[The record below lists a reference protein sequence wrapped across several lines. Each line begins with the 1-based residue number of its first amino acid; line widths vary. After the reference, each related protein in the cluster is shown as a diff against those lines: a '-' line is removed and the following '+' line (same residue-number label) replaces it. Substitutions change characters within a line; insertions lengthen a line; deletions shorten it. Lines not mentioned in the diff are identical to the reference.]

1 MTPLRRRCVGV
12 AISALVTILLP
23 TMGYAQDSPGSIE
36 GKVTD
41 TGQAVLAQATLE
53 LFDSSGRMVRT
64 ATSNSDGHYHFGSVA
79 AGSYTLRVSQSGFE
93 AIKQGPV
100 IVRSGAASTLDVT
113 LNPQPVREVVYVVS
127 EPLTDVEPTGSKL
140 DLPPLETPATIVE
153 MNSNTLSLRGYQQ
166 IEEAVEAMP
175 GATSGGSPADPSQF
189 ATRGFVGNQVTLL
202 RDGIYIGPSNMITR
216 PQNSFNVESVDLLA
230 GPASVLY
237 GQGAVGGTVNVL
249 TKPAVFDKIH
259 YNGLLSYGSFN
270 TYDLGFGAGG
280 EITKQLAF
288 RSDISYYH
296 SDGYVTNANPAA
308 LNYTGSLLWKPSDKF
323 TAKLALDAL
332 RDDLSKYY
340 GTPFVSPSF
349 GTHPLTGV
357 LTVLATNPL
366 NGDNTVLDSRMRF
379 HNYNVA
385 NAQTS
390 STSFLPSAV
399 LNWQPTANL
408 SIKDEVYYFHAE
420 RHWENAE
427 IYKFLA
433 TAGATTDENGNP
445 NPADVIARDRFHVF
459 HNQNLPGNQLS
470 LVWSHKIFGLTNR
483 FLAGYD
489 FYNISFVRSRG
500 FPNGGIDGFVDFVDP
515 LNPMQ
520 GRYGN
525 FPEEFPSR
533 VSPTKIADHAGYF
546 EDALDIT
553 SRFKLVTGLRGES
566 FYLDRLNYGKD
577 GSFQPQSSFSRTFQP
592 LNYRAGAVYKFA
604 SFLNGYAQFST
615 GQDPVGSNIFL
626 VNAGQNFDLSTSRQA
641 EVGIKSLLPNGWG
654 DATLAVYYIKRSNI
668 LAPVPGQPDQ
678 VETIGSQI
686 AKGGEFSLLLH
697 PLHNLDINFNTAYT
711 HSRFGS
717 FQDIATGNNYA
728 GTQPANLPTTSTN
741 LWVHV
746 RQIKRIPLEFGGGLR
761 FVGERFADNGN
772 LTKLLSYGTVDVYG
786 TYHLTERMAITARG
800 RNLFDKAYAQ
810 WADIYYPTE
819 IVLGAPRS
827 GEVAFTFKF

>member
-1 MTPLRRRCVGV
+1 MTALPRRGTAFFVV
-12 AISALVTILLP
+12 VSLL
-23 TMGYAQDSPGSIE
+23 TATATHAQDSVSSIE
-36 GKVTD
+36 GKVVD
-41 TGQAVLAQATLE
+41 TAQAVMAEAAIE
-53 LFDSSGRMVRT
+53 LSDLSGRVIASTSSDAAGHYVFSSVAPGSYMLRVSRPGFESSKQGPIIVSSGRPSSVDITVR
-64 ATSNSDGHYHFGSVA
+64 
-79 AGSYTLRVSQSGFE
+79 
-93 AIKQGPV
+93 
-100 IVRSGAASTLDVT
+100 
-113 LNPQPVREVVYVVS
+113 PQPVREVVYVVS
-127 EPLTDVEPTGSKL
+127 EPLSDVEPTGTRL
-140 DLPPLETPATIVE
+140 DLAPLETPAEIVE
-153 MNSNTLSLRGYQQ
+153 MNSGTLSLRGYQQ

-216 PQNSFNVESVDLLA
+216 PENSFNVESVDLLE
-230 GPASVLY
+230 GPSSVLY

-249 TKPAVFDKIH
+249 TKPPIFDKIH
-259 YNGLLSYGSFN
+259 YNGFASFGSFN
-270 TYDLGFGAGG
+270 TYDLGIGAGG
-280 EITKQLAF
+280 EINKQLAF

-323 TAKLALDAL
+323 TAKIALDAL

-340 GTPFVSPSF
+340 GTPFVAPSF

-366 NGDNTVLDSRMRF
+366 NGGNTVLDARMRF
-379 HNYNVA
+379 HNYNVS
-385 NAQTS
+385 NAETS

-408 SIKDEVYYFHAE
+408 SIRDEVYYFHAE

-427 IYKFLA
+427 VYKFLA

-445 NPADVIARDRFHVF
+445 NPANVIARDRFHVF

-470 LVWSHKIFGLTNR
+470 MVWSHKIFGLTNR

-500 FPNGGIDGFVDFVDP
+500 FPNGGSDGFVDFVDP
-515 LNPMQ
+515 FNPVQ
-520 GRYGN
+520 GIYGN

-533 VSPTKIADHAGYF
+533 VSPTKITDHAGYF
-546 EDALDIT
+546 EDALDLT
-553 SRFKLVTGLRGES
+553 SRLKLVTGLRGES
-566 FYLDRLNYGKD
+566 FYLDRLNYNQSGIFLP
-577 GSFQPQSSFSRTFQP
+577 GSSFSRTFQP
-592 LNYRAGAVYKFA
+592 LNYRAGIVYKFA
-604 SFLNGYAQFST
+604 SFLNGYGQFST

-626 VNAGQNFDLSTSRQA
+626 VNSGQNFDLSTSRQG
-641 EVGIKSLLPNGWG
+641 EVGVKSLLPNGWG
-654 DATLAVYYIKRSNI
+654 DATLGVYYIKRSNI

-678 VETIGSQI
+678 VQTIGSQI

-697 PLHNLDINFNTAYT
+697 PIHNLDINFNTAYT

-717 FQDIATGNNYA
+717 FQDIATGGNFS
-728 GTQPANLPTTSTN
+728 GTQPADVPTTSTN

-746 RQIKRIPLEFGGGLR
+746 RQIKHTPLEFGGGLR
-761 FVGERFADNGN
+761 FVGQRYADNGN

-786 TYHLTERMAITARG
+786 TYHFTERMAITARG

-827 GEVAFTFKF
+827 GEVAFTFAF